1 MRTKTL
7 IGIVCL
13 ALLLPLGALAEEGAP
28 AAADS
33 PNVLTLGLK
42 AGAGLPQ
49 LGTSM
54 ETTYQVRL
62 EASYL
67 FPALGSRLGLITA
80 IGYSQPEA
88 SGTGTD
94 DRLPDGTYSWEMTQ
108 RQTTWDIGLLGRIM
122 PWSSDWNMTLAA
134 GAQVM
139 FLSTL
144 TKGEAGGEPFGQHD
158 EQATLAGVFAS
169 LQAEYRL
176 GPGALFVELAYT
188 AAFQDLETTGDV
200 TSSTLGALLGYRFA
214 FDF

>member
-1 MRTKTL
+1 MRNIFL
-7 IGIVCL
+7 IGITSW
-13 ALLLPLGALAEEGAP
+13 LLVLPAVGLAEESSS
-28 AAADS
+28 DES
-33 PNVLTLGLK
+33 PSVLSVGLK
-42 AGAGLPQ
+42 GGVGLPQ

-54 ETTYQVRL
+54 QTTYQVRL

-67 FPALGSRLGLITA
+67 FPLLGSRLGLITA
-80 IGYSQPEA
+80 LGYSQPEA

-94 DRLPDGTYSWEMTQ
+94 ERLPDGTYSWDMTQ
-108 RQTTWDIGLLGRIM
+108 RQTTWDIGLVGRIM
-122 PWSSDWNMTLAA
+122 PWSSDWNVGVAA

-144 TKGEAGGEPFGQHD
+144 TKGEAGGEPFGDHD
-158 EQATLAGVFAS
+158 EQATLPGVFAS

-188 AAFQDLETTGDV
+188 AAFQDLETTGEV

-214 FDF
+214 FSF

>member
-1 MRTKTL
+1 MRTKTV
-7 IGIVCL
+7 IAIACL
-13 ALLLPLGALAEEGAP
+13 ALLLPISALAEEGEASADDAP
-28 AAADS
+28 S
-33 PNVLTLGLK
+33 VLTIGLK
-42 AGAGLPQ
+42 AGAGMPQ

-62 EASYL
+62 EAGYL

-88 SGTGTD
+88 SGTGAD

-122 PWSSDWNMTLAA
+122 PWSSDWNLTIAV

-158 EQATLAGVFAS
+158 EQATLAGVFVG

-176 GPGALFVELAYT
+176 GPGALFLELAYT

-200 TSSTLGALLGYRFA
+200 TSSTLGTLLGYRFA